1 MHIGP
6 AMVEDPWVVDRG
18 DARSSNGAAVIG
30 DDTKDGA
37 GENGIKTYKLW
48 VGLAF

>member
-1 MHIGP
+1 
-6 AMVEDPWVVDRG
+6 MVEEPRVVDRG
-18 DARSSNGAAVIG
+18 DARSSNGAAVIE
-30 DDTKDGA
+30 DDSKDEA